1 MTERGFRVIMGLWL
15 IVGLYFDSVEIIY
28 ALMAVLILEGLTN
41 CNVPLLVCKVR
52 FGAKHPGCEKKSATS
67 KISFEAERA
76 LRFIV
81 VLFISIPLIPGFEFL
96 WWCPWVVGFGLIGA
110 GLSGICPLVLSL
122 RYIGLR

>member
-1 MTERGFRVIMGLWL
+1 MTERGFRIILGLWL
-15 IVGLYFDSVEIIY
+15 IVGLYFNSVEIIY
-28 ALMAVLILEGLTN
+28 ALIAMLILEGVTN

-52 FGAKHPGCEKKSATS
+52 FGAKHPGCEKKLATS

-81 VLFISIPLIPGFEFL
+81 VLFISLPFIPGLEFL
-96 WWCPWVVGFGLIGA
+96 WWLPWFIGFALIGA
-110 GLSGICPLVLSL
+110 GFSGICPLVISL

>member
-15 IVGLYFDSVEIIY
+15 VVGLYFDYVEVIY
-28 ALMAVLILEGLTN
+28 ALMAVLILEGITN
-41 CNVPLLVCKVR
+41 CNIPLLVCKIR
-52 FGAKHPGCEKKSATS
+52 FGAKHPGCEKTLATS

-81 VLFISIPLIPGFEFL
+81 VLFLSISFIPGLEFL
-96 WWCPWVVGFGLIGA
+96 WWIPWFIGFALIGA
-110 GLSGICPLVLSL
+110 GFSGICPLVISL